1 MRDAYCT
8 LSALGD
14 GGRNGG
20 DKILIFAG
28 LRVKGYNVARR
39 LARTVNRHSRGFD
52 FDRSAKAKRPVLA
65 SLH

>member
-8 LSALGD
+8 LSAL
-14 GGRNGG
+14 RE
-20 DKILIFAG
+20 ILIFAG

-39 LARTVNRHSRGFD
+39 LTRTVNRHSRGSD
-52 FDRSAKAKRPVLA
+52 FDRPAKAKRPVLA